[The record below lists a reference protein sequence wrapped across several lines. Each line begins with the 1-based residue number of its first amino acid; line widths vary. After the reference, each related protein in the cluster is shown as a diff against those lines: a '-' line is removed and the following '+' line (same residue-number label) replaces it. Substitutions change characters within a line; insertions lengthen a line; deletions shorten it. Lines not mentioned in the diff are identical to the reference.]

1 MTRQQCKLTLSRMNK
16 TLGNEIRRLR
26 LEADF
31 TLREFA
37 RKLGISAAH
46 QSDIEHGR
54 RMPSEKVL
62 RDTASALAHVGAS
75 YEALKELDARLGSE
89 LEEWV
94 RKNPGVRQMLR
105 TAKSSGKPVHELL
118 RDFKEMLE
126 KEDEKDK

>member
-1 MTRQQCKLTLSRMNK
+1 MLLAIDTSTRAIGIALYD
-16 TLGNEIRRLR
+16 GNRVLCEN
-26 LEADF
+26 
-31 TLREFA
+31 TW
-37 RKLGISAAH
+37 ISKNH
-46 QSDIEHGR
+46 YTIELA
-54 RMPSEKVL
+54 PSV
-62 RDTASALAHVGAS
+62 DQALAHVGAS